1 MGRQSFR
8 ELIALTTATI
18 VRITSNP
25 SVLYTLL
32 LLERSKVKIRIMR
45 TIQRDLYTILT
56 MRLIFIFDMVIVAQS
71 VPDPP
76 KRRKL
81 DHPARSQH
89 PELYCR
95 LHK

>member
-1 MGRQSFR
+1 MGRHSFR

-25 SVLYTLL
+25 RVLYTLL
-32 LLERSKVKIRIMR
+32 LLERSKVKIRIIR
-45 TIQRDLYTILT
+45 ISHRVLYTILT
-56 MRLIFIFDMVIVAQS
+56 MRLRFICDMVIVVQS

-89 PELYCR
+89 PALYCR

>member
-1 MGRQSFR
+1 MGRHSFR

-32 LLERSKVKIRIMR
+32 LLERSKVRIRIKR
-45 TIQRDLYTILT
+45 ISQRDLYTILT
-56 MRLIFIFDMVIVAQS
+56 MRLILIFDMVIVVQS
-71 VPDPP
+71 VPDSP

-89 PELYCR
+89 PALYCR